1 MTKVTDILNQLAI
14 FFGLRSAVDYGNG
27 KLAKA
32 CLEKAEGLERRQ
44 ALSNGPVPILAPP
57 RWIVEEVGELNH
69 EDLTGEEVDALRLG
83 DYVRAVKS
91 VRLRT
96 KLDLREAKQVVDEIV
111 SKNTEY
117 HRCPTAQLRQA
128 QRTIVS

>member
-1 MTKVTDILNQLAI
+1 MTKVTHILNQLAI
-14 FFGLRSAVDYGNG
+14 FLGLRSAVDYGNG

-32 CLEKAEGLERRQ
+32 CLLKAEG
-44 ALSNGPVPILAPP
+44 
-57 RWIVEEVGELNH
+57 VGELNH
-69 EDLTGEEVDALRLG
+69 EDLTGEEVEALRLG

-96 KLDLREAKQVVDEIV
+96 KLGLREAKQVVDEII

-128 QRTIVS
+128 RRTIVS